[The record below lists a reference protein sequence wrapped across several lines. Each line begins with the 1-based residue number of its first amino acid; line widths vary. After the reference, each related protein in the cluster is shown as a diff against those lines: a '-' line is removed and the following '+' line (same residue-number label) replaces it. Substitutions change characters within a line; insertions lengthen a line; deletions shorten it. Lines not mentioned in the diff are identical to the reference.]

1 MGAESEERP
10 KQVVC
15 YRARMRLGGGG
26 GGWRSWIWRM
36 EGEVEIYSQSTCLAG
51 CSGMLGP
58 KECHWSW
65 RLG

>member
-26 GGWRSWIWRM
+26 GGGGAGFGGWRERWRST
-36 EGEVEIYSQSTCLAG
+36 VSLPA
-51 CSGMLGP
+51 
-58 KECHWSW
+58 
-65 RLG
+65 